1 MEVTILLI
9 SFETYILSKS
19 NLVDYTSVLMTNIC
33 NMFLTQC
40 WRMKTSPRPFYGFN
54 EMTI

>member
-1 MEVTILLI
+1 MEVTLLLI

-19 NLVDYTSVLMTNIC
+19 NLVDYTSVLMANIC